1 MLLRFTEQGLAQ
13 IGESLE
19 RAEAFE
25 QAAEKAGAKVEAQY
39 WTTGPYDGV
48 MVISAPDDTTAAALV
63 LKLGQGKIMHTC
75 MQRTFSKGGFAEVLG
90 KMR

>member
-1 MLLRFTEQGLAQ
+1 MLLRFTEQELAQ
-13 IGESLE
+13 IGDSLE
-19 RAEAFE
+19 RAESFR
-25 QAAEKAGAKVEAQY
+25 QAAETAVANVEAQP

-63 LKLGQGKIMHTC
+63 LRLGQGKSVQTC
-75 MQRTFSKGGFAEVLG
+75 MLRTFSKGEFAEVLG